1 MLKRGWLIGT
11 AAGVALFL
19 LLGKVLAGVYVDY
32 RWFAALDQRM
42 IQVGAERWHAHV
54 VGIHGEGGELWIQI
68 VPAHEPDRGVV
79 VHCWH
84 MQAIDEVIAALR
96 TAHVGSGQSMLIVD
110 TLRVM

>member
-1 MLKRGWLIGT
+1 MRESHMRMTMLCPPPSSVT
-11 AAGVALFL
+11 VPEQQTTS
-19 LLGKVLAGVYVDY
+19 D

-42 IQVGAERWHAHV
+42 IHVGAERWHAHV

-68 VPAHEPDRGVV
+68 VPAHQPDRGVV

-96 TAHVGSGQSMLIVD
+96 TARVGSGQSMQIVE